1 MSHAHLQSF
10 SRSFARTLSLDDLI
24 HVCII
29 IITFN
34 SNLMNEITV
43 SIFRVSINTQQL
55 INRLTSLLLPPIAD
69 DRDSCENCS
78 HSDHDTCPGGHYCRP
93 CHCFCCHADPDGRD
107 FGGGAGGGS
116 HHPRQSLS
124 CCRASCNDDLSTILN
139 YLQVHLEKKKD

>member
-55 INRLTSLLLPPIAD
+55 INRLFYSLFYPLSPMIAIAAEIVRTPITIPVPVVTTAAPATVSAAM
-69 DRDSCENCS
+69 RIRPAATLVVVLVVVATTHANL
-78 HSDHDTCPGGHYCRP
+78 CP
-93 CHCFCCHADPDGRD
+93 A
-107 FGGGAGGGS
+107 AV
-116 HHPRQSLS
+116 HHVMMIFR
-124 CCRASCNDDLSTILN
+124 R
-139 YLQVHLEKKKD
+139 Y